1 MAPQRA
7 GPGAAGRPRQGE
19 IGLTHEAFDTFPP
32 SRTVEYVRELLVT
45 QGLLPTRDR
54 DLARMERWVADKLA
68 MIDHPDDRQTI
79 RAFVHWYHLRAKEA
93 TGELGRGA
101 VRNAK
106 QQTTVAILFLAWLRE
121 RDVALDAFGQGD
133 LDEWLATSSLLLLYA
148 QPVSRITQLK
158 IDDITVDGADVA
170 IRFGKDLVPLPA
182 PLGAVLLVLLERR
195 PNMAT
200 AANPNSAWLFPGSM
214 RGPGP

>member
-1 MAPQRA
+1 MTRPLSGLQWLRNERVRELLA
-7 GPGAAGRPRQGE
+7 GLGRGE

-45 QGLLPTRDR
+45 QGLLPTRNR

-68 MIDHPDDRQTI
+68 TIDHPNDRQTI
-79 RAFVHWYHLRAKEA
+79 RAFVRWYHLRRLRAKQA

-106 QQTTVAILFLAWLRE
+106 QQTTVAVLFLAWLRE

-133 LDEWLATSSLLLLYA
+133 LDEWLAT
-148 QPVSRITQLK
+148 
-158 IDDITVDGADVA
+158 
-170 IRFGKDLVPLPA
+170 
-182 PLGAVLLVLLERR
+182 
-195 PNMAT
+195 
-200 AANPNSAWLFPGSM
+200 
-214 RGPGP
+214 GPGTRRVVEGFIVWATRQGRVQGVKMPQPSAAPCTPSRRNGGSSWSACC